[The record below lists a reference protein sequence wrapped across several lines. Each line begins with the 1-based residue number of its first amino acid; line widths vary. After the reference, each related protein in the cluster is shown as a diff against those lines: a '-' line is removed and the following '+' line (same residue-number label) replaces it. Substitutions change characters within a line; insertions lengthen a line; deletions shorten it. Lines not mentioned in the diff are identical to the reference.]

1 MRSEILRTCLTQTLS
16 KFVLQ
21 FRFKDTSEFQL
32 RLHVQAQ
39 TFIFQDHLEHT
50 SQFNLRLYMCSG
62 AVLRTWHKL
71 CAKLMLQLRFR
82 DASEFKLSCA
92 TCENSCSRITWN
104 INLSQ
109 CSLHLYM
116 CSEALSELAWRERSE
131 RMIAQFRSKDNSGFQ
146 LRLRVQAKTVECIL
160 QDHLKR
166 KSQSMFPLSVCS
178 EALSELA
185 WHKQC
190 ERIILRLRQWNSF
203 SRITWSRTLIQW
215 QNQKELARRNA
226 VKS

>member
-1 MRSEILRTCLTQTLS
+1 MCFTVSLQGHIRVSTSSACASANIHFSGSPGAYISVQSPPIYVFWSCSKNLAQTLC
-16 KFVLQ
+16 KI
-21 FRFKDTSEFQL
+21 E
-32 RLHVQAQ
+32 
-39 TFIFQDHLEHT
+39 
-50 SQFNLRLYMCSG
+50 
-62 AVLRTWHKL
+62 
-71 CAKLMLQLRFR
+71 LRFR